1 MNRYIFENESRGF
14 NMKYLK
20 QFSVII
26 LICLVGE
33 LIVSFLPFG
42 FSGNVMA
49 MILLAGLLACRV
61 VKEKHIKEVSDFL
74 LEVISLFIV
83 PVSVGMVAYFE
94 LIRSVWLQLLLISLI
109 TLVLTFASCAFTIR
123 LTMKLINCKKER
135 EA

>member
-1 MNRYIFENESRGF
+1 
-14 NMKYLK
+14 MKYLK